1 MIVVLSPA
9 KTLDYR
15 TPHAPVVPTAPRFA
29 GEAAVLAGAAGRLGA
44 KRLGELMAISPKLA
58 RLNIDRF
65 RAFDAA
71 EDRPALFAYAG
82 DVYRGFEAR
91 SLPPEALAFAQDHL
105 RLLSG
110 LYGLLRPC
118 DAIRPHRLEMGT
130 RWAPRRKA
138 LTAWWGTRIAG
149 ALAADVAE
157 EGSGVVLNLASQE
170 YWAAVGSHL
179 PQGVQVVG
187 ADFRQN
193 RPDGPRFESF
203 AAKRARGTMARWVV
217 EHRIDDVDLLRGFDS
232 DGYRIVDVEG
242 DLLRFVRG

>member
-1 MIVVLSPA
+1 MIAVLSPA

-15 TPHAPVVPTAPRFA
+15 SAHPPVQASMPRFA
-29 GEAAVLAGAAGRLGA
+29 REAATLAVAAGRLGPR
-44 KRLGELMAISPKLA
+44 RLGELMAISPKLA

-65 RAFDAA
+65 RGFDTA
-71 EDRPALFAYAG
+71 ETRPALFAYAG

-91 SLPPEALAFAQDHL
+91 SLDPDALPYAQAHL

-110 LYGLLRPC
+110 LYGLLRPL

-138 LTAWWGTRIAG
+138 LTDWWGARIAD
-149 ALAADVAE
+149 ALATDVAV

-170 YWAAVGSHL
+170 YWAAVAAHL
-179 PQGVQVVG
+179 PHGIRVIA
-187 ADFRQN
+187 ADFRQAH
-193 RPDGPRFESF
+193 PDGPRFESF
-203 AAKRARGTMARWVV
+203 AAKRARGTMARWMV
-217 EHRIDDVDLLRGFDS
+217 EHRIADTDALPSFDD
-232 DGYRIVDVEG
+232 DGYRFVGAEG

>member
-1 MIVVLSPA
+1 MLVVLSPA

-15 TPHAPVVPTAPRFA
+15 TPHAPVAPSVPRFA
-29 GEAAVLAGAAGRLGA
+29 AEATTLAAAAGRLGA
-44 KRLGELMAISPKLA
+44 RRLGALMAIRPKLA

-65 RAFDAA
+65 RAFEAA
-71 EDRPALFAYAG
+71 EERPALFAYAG

-91 SLPPEALAFAQDHL
+91 SLPPEALAFSRDHL

-110 LYGLLRPC
+110 LYGLLRPR

-138 LTAWWGTRIAG
+138 LTDWWGARIAE
-149 ALAADVAE
+149 ALVADVAE

-170 YWAAVGSHL
+170 YWAAVGAHL
-179 PQGVQVVG
+179 SREIRVIA

-193 RPDGPRFESF
+193 GPDGPRFESF
-203 AAKRARGTMARWVV
+203 AAKRARGAMARWVV
-217 EHRIDDVDLLRGFDS
+217 EHRVDDVGALRGFDS
-232 DGYRIVDVEG
+232 NGYRFVGAEG
-242 DLLRFVRG
+242 DSLRFVRG